1 MPLHLCDIYCH
12 FYKNDLSRLIV
23 IKFIIPFPQQTWKA
37 TLKKLSEAICN
48 AQMSALDILSSNC
61 PHFIYYSDEI
71 ENFLMKELNATS
83 RLFHNPGNYNEGN
96 CEKPTPLIFQVYYRD
111 QVMMMG

>member
-1 MPLHLCDIYCH
+1 
-12 FYKNDLSRLIV
+12 
-23 IKFIIPFPQQTWKA
+23 
-37 TLKKLSEAICN
+37 
-48 AQMSALDILSSNC
+48 MSALDILSSNC

-111 QVMMMG
+111 QVMMMGWKLNEVFLNISSFPRAYD